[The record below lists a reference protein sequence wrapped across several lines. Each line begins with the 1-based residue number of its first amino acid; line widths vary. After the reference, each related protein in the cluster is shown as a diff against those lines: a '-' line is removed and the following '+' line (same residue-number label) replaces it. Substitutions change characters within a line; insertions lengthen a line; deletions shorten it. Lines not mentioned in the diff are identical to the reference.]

1 MTFLG
6 LFVIPGIDLMFKFQT
21 LVKVILIPFKVLSKK
36 GAALSDSVND
46 GLQVWVEN
54 ALDMNAFEIQN
65 FKQ

>member
-21 LVKVILIPFKVLSKK
+21 LVKVILIPFKVLSKR
-36 GAALSDSVND
+36 GAALYDSVND